1 MNIAILEIEVQE
13 PPGIPLLGKPRTHAL
28 QDYFASLKKA
38 KRQITG

>member
-13 PPGIPLLGKPRTHAL
+13 PPGIPLLGKARTHDL
-28 QDYFASLKKA
+28 QDYFAPLKKA

>member
-13 PPGIPLLGKPRTHAL
+13 PPGIPLLGKRTRAQ
-28 QDYFASLKKA
+28 QDYFAPLKKT